1 MGTGAGEEWAV
12 RLHQRRPAVDA
23 AQRPLM
29 AKAREIERFRV
40 RGRDPDEGH
49 EGHEGNEGNEGN
61 GDGRGAPHR
70 GTTSFST
77 SSAPTRSR

>member
-29 AKAREIERFRV
+29 AKPRAIERFRV
-40 RGRDPDEGH
+40 RGRDSDEGH
-49 EGHEGNEGNEGN
+49 EGD
-61 GDGRGAPHR
+61 GDSRGAPHR